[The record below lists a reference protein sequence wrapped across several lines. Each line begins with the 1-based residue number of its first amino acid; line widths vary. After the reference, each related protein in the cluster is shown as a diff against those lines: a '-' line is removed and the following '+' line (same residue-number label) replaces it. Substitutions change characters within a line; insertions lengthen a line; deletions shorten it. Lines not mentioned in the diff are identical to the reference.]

1 MNIKLKNIL
10 IGLAIVLIC
19 LAIGFF
25 VGRAVKKETTKIE
38 IRYEK
43 GDPIHDTITVSG
55 PVAVTEPIDTAKI
68 IQQCIANGIYYELFP
83 DKTVV
88 DTQYIEITKS
98 DTSAILVDWAT
109 AKAYEE
115 ILFDLDTLGRC
126 DISLSVQYNRLADLS
141 YTYTPVQ
148 KTTTVT
154 TIKKKWFSPF
164 IGVGIMTNPTDFA
177 NSLMPSVNA
186 GFFIKERYGVNLQY
200 ARYIKAKEHIIGLS
214 VSYKW

>member
-1 MNIKLKNIL
+1 MNIKPKNFL
-10 IGLAIVLIC
+10 VVLAVVLIC
-19 LAIGFF
+19 LITGFF
-25 VGRAVKKETTKIE
+25 IGRAVIKETTKIE
-38 IRYEK
+38 VRYKK
-43 GDPIHDTITVSG
+43 GETIHDTLTISG
-55 PVAVTEPIDTAKI
+55 PVMVKPIDTAKI
-68 IQQCIANGIYYELFP
+68 IEQCVADGIYQELFP
-83 DKTVV
+83 EKTVTEYV
-88 DTQYIEITKS
+88 EITKE
-98 DTSAILVDWAT
+98 DTTAVLANWAT
-109 AKAYEE
+109 SKTYNES
-115 ILFDLDTLGRC
+115 LFDIDTLGRC

-164 IGVGIMTNPTDFA
+164 IGVGIMTNPADFA

-200 ARYIKAKEHIIGLS
+200 ARYIKAKENIIGLS